1 MSDLDRIRRVS
12 PRLQAFCSVVI
23 IGFLAGHVLEWTV
36 PDFAHFLDSNRF
48 HDSLADAGP
57 LSPIQLLIGL
67 AVSSGPTAL
76 LCLAFWHLHGLFGEY
91 AQGAVFSGEAVRR
104 LARFG
109 WAMALV
115 APAQILTVPVASVA
129 VTIFNPPG
137 QGEVR
142 LWFDPY
148 DVVVLLLGGATIVI
162 AWVMGEAR
170 RIELDH
176 REIV

>member
-1 MSDLDRIRRVS
+1 MSDLNRIRRVS
-12 PRLQAFCSVVI
+12 PRLQAFCGVVI

-36 PDFAHFLDSNRF
+36 PEAAQFFDSGRF
-48 HDSLADAGP
+48 RDSLAGIGP
-57 LSPIQLLIGL
+57 LSPIQSLIGL
-67 AVSSGPTAL
+67 AASSGPTVL

-115 APAQILTVPVASVA
+115 APAQILTVPLVSVA

-137 QGEVR
+137 HRE
-142 LWFDPY
+142 LMLYADPY